1 MEDELGGAAVGVGDE
16 SDLGVDDLEEEIA
29 RAFGEYREGGLAGDL
44 YGQMIAVASNGQI
57 DIGSELVSADVAAKQ
72 IRIDGD
78 FIYGLWE
85 GAASRRD

>member
-1 MEDELGGAAVGVGDE
+1 MEDDSGGAAGTVGDE

-29 RAFGEYREGGLAGDL
+29 RARGKYREGGLAGDL
-44 YGQMIAVASNGQI
+44 YGQMVSTARYGHLDLHIKPV
-57 DIGSELVSADVAAKQ
+57 GSDVSAKQ